1 MQLRRANGRSGALVA
16 RLVIGIGASLVMIGT
31 HRGDP
36 AAGTPTRIRV
46 GTETGGSEAD
56 ARSDRRR
63 A

>member
-36 AAGTPTRIRV
+36 SRWDPD
-46 GTETGGSEAD
+46 AD
-56 ARSDRRR
+56 PRRNR
-63 A
+63 NGRERG